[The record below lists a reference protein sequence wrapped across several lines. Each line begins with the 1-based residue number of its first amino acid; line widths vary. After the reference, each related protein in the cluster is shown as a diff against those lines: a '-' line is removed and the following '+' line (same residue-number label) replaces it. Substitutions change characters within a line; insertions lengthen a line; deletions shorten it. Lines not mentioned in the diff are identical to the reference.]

1 MSGYFFAIALSIA
14 VVVFLFFLLRRRR
27 IREKYAAIW
36 ICLGVAV
43 AILGAF
49 PNLAF
54 WLARLVGVETPVN
67 LLFAG
72 GFVILLG
79 VCIQL
84 SSSLTSIEEQTRT
97 LTEELALLKLDIS
110 DNAARL
116 SEQVQAE
123 RDEGGHA
130 AP

>member
-1 MSGYFFAIALSIA
+1 MSGYIFAIALSVI

-36 ICLGVAV
+36 ICLGIAVAV
-43 AILGAF
+43 LGAF
-49 PNLAF
+49 PNVAF

-84 SSSLTSIEEQTRT
+84 SASLTSIEEQTRT
-97 LTEELALLKLDIS
+97 LTEELALLKLEID
-110 DNAARL
+110 DAGAAAR
-116 SEQVQAE
+116 SRSSTGDQ
-123 RDEGGHA
+123 EGLA
-130 AP
+130 AS

>member
-1 MSGYFFAIALSIA
+1 MSGYIFAVALS
-14 VVVFLFFLLRRRR
+14 VVVVLFLFFLLRRRR
-27 IREKYAAIW
+27 IGEKYAAIW
-36 ICLGVAV
+36 ICLGIAV
-43 AILGAF
+43 AILGVF
-49 PNLAF
+49 PNVAF

-84 SSSLTSIEEQTRT
+84 SVSLTSIEEQTRT
-97 LTEELALLKLDIS
+97 LTEELALLKLEIED
-110 DNAARL
+110 AATASRSRSGTGDQDGL
-116 SEQVQAE
+116 
-123 RDEGGHA
+123 A